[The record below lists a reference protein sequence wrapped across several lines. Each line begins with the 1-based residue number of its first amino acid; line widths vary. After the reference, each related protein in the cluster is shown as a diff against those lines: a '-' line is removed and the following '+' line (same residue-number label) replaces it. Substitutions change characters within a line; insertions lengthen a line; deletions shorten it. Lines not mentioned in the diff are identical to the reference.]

1 MILFKPF
8 SIFYAN
14 SSTSFSVTNN
24 NFSRNTI
31 FLIYFFQKF
40 SIVNEE
46 EMWKNVCEE
55 KVNISCEQYI
65 FIVIFLSSYNQ
76 STGKCILFG
85 CI

>member
-31 FLIYFFQKF
+31 FLYIFFKQF

-46 EMWKNVCEE
+46 EMWK